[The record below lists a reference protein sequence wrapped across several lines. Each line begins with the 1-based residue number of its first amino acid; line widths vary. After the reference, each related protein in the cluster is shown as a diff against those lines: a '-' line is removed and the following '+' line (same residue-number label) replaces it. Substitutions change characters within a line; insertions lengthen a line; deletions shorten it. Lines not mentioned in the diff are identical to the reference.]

1 MKRIYTL
8 EVLLIGC
15 MLVILINLFNIQ
27 VLKESYYENKV
38 REMTETKVYS
48 STAPR
53 GRIYDRNGILLVDN
67 KPVKVI
73 YYLKEVGVSTK
84 EELKIADKLS
94 KILEVDYSKITTN
107 MLKEYYLKVNSN
119 LDLITDEEYKKY
131 KDRKL
136 SKDVLHN
143 LKLERIKEDDINSLN
158 KETAY
163 IYYLMNNGYSY
174 TEKIIK
180 DENVSNEE
188 YAIIAENV
196 GILKGVNIRLDW
208 ERVYP
213 YGITLRGI
221 LGNVGKITDEYKDY
235 YISNGYKINDRVG
248 ISYLEYEY
256 DKYLKGEKN
265 EYIRS
270 SDGTYKLVKE
280 GKKGNDI
287 YLNIDIKL
295 QEEIENIIVNN
306 IKRAKYEPNTNFL
319 NRTYV
324 ILTDVKTGGIIA
336 LAGKKVINN
345 SVYDISTENI
355 NMSYTVGSVVK
366 GASHIVGYNTNAL
379 KIGEVRNDECIKIK
393 GTPKKCSF
401 MYLGYL
407 NDLTALK
414 RSSNTFQFHT
424 AIKVGGSSYFYN
436 MGLTIKDSAFNLYRD
451 TFKEFGLG
459 VKTEIDLPNEM
470 LGLIGTKKDAGLLL
484 DYSIGQYDTYTPI
497 QLSQYITTI
506 ANNGVR
512 IKPYI
517 LDKVVNNRGEV
528 MYDSRRLELN
538 KVTTEEKYLNRIKEG
553 FKMVLE
559 YGGTG
564 SGYINLNYKPAGKTG
579 TSQTFI
585 DTNNDGLIDKET
597 ISTTFVGY
605 FPYDDP
611 KISITVISPDVST
624 YTNTEYISFITKR
637 IVTEVA
643 DAYFKRY

>member
-1 MKRIYTL
+1 MKRIYAL

-73 YYLKEVGVSTK
+73 YYLKEVGVSIK

-136 SKDVLHN
+136 SKDDLHN
-143 LKLERIKEDDINSLN
+143 LRLERIKEDDINSLN

-528 MYDSRRLELN
+528 IYDSRRLELN

-637 IVTEVA
+637 IVTEVS

>member
-1 MKRIYTL
+1 MKRIYAL

-136 SKDVLHN
+136 SKDDLHN

>member
-1 MKRIYTL
+1 MKRIYAL

-136 SKDVLHN
+136 SKDDLHN

-213 YGITLRGI
+213 YGITLKGI

-528 MYDSRRLELN
+528 IYDSRRLELN

>member
-1 MKRIYTL
+1 MKRIYAL

-136 SKDVLHN
+136 SKDDLHN

-196 GILKGVNIRLDW
+196 GTLKGVNIRLDW

-414 RSSNTFQFHT
+414 KSSNTFQFHT

-528 MYDSRRLELN
+528 IYDSRRLELN

>member
-1 MKRIYTL
+1 MKRIYAL

-136 SKDVLHN
+136 SKDDLHN

-235 YISNGYKINDRVG
+235 YISNGYKIDDRVG

-528 MYDSRRLELN
+528 IYDSRRLELN

>member
-1 MKRIYTL
+1 MKRIYAL

-136 SKDVLHN
+136 SKDDLHN

-235 YISNGYKINDRVG
+235 YISNGYKIDDRVG

-355 NMSYTVGSVVK
+355 NMSYNVGSVVK
-366 GASHIVGYNTNAL
+366 GATHIVGYNTNAL

-436 MGLTIKDSAFNLYRD
+436 MGLTIKDSAFDLYRD

-528 MYDSRRLELN
+528 IYDSRRLELN

-597 ISTTFVGY
+597 ISTTLVGY

-637 IVTEVA
+637 IVTEVT

>member
-1 MKRIYTL
+1 MKRIYAL
-8 EVLLIGC
+8 EVLLIGY
-15 MLVILINLFNIQ
+15 MFVILINLFNIQ

-136 SKDVLHN
+136 SKDDLHN

-235 YISNGYKINDRVG
+235 YISNGYKIDDRVG

-517 LDKVVNNRGEV
+517 LDKVVNNRGEII
-528 MYDSRRLELN
+528 YDSRRLELN

-637 IVTEVA
+637 IVTEVS

>member
-1 MKRIYTL
+1 MKRIYAL

-136 SKDVLHN
+136 SKDDLHN

-287 YLNIDIKL
+287 YLNIDINL

-528 MYDSRRLELN
+528 IYDSRRLELN

-637 IVTEVA
+637 IVTEVT

>member
-1 MKRIYTL
+1 MKRIYAL

-136 SKDVLHN
+136 SKDDLHN

-287 YLNIDIKL
+287 YLNIDINL

-401 MYLGYL
+401 TYLGYL

-528 MYDSRRLELN
+528 IYDSRRLELN

-637 IVTEVA
+637 IVTEVT

>member
-1 MKRIYTL
+1 MKRIYAL

-73 YYLKEVGVSTK
+73 YYLKEVGISTK

-136 SKDVLHN
+136 SKDDLHN

-287 YLNIDIKL
+287 YLNIDINL

-401 MYLGYL
+401 TYLGYL

-624 YTNTEYISFITKR
+624 YTHTEYISFITKR
-637 IVTEVA
+637 IVTEVS

>member
-1 MKRIYTL
+1 MKRIYAL

-15 MLVILINLFNIQ
+15 MLIILINLFNIQ

-73 YYLKEVGVSTK
+73 YYLKEVGISTK

-131 KDRKL
+131 KDRRL
-136 SKDVLHN
+136 SKDDLHN

-221 LGNVGKITDEYKDY
+221 LGNVGKITDGYKDY
-235 YISNGYKINDRVG
+235 YISNGYKIDDRVG

-306 IKRAKYEPNTNFL
+306 IKKAKYEPNTNFL

-414 RSSNTFQFHT
+414 KSSNTFQFHT

-517 LDKVVNNRGEV
+517 LDKVVNNSGEV

>member
-1 MKRIYTL
+1 MKRIYAL

-136 SKDVLHN
+136 SKDDLHN

-517 LDKVVNNRGEV
+517 LDKVVNNSGEV

>member
-1 MKRIYTL
+1 MKRIYAL

-136 SKDVLHN
+136 SKDDLHN

-221 LGNVGKITDEYKDY
+221 LGNVGKITDKYKDY

-270 SDGTYKLVKE
+270 SDGTYKIVKE

>member
-1 MKRIYTL
+1 MKRIYAL

-136 SKDVLHN
+136 SKDDLHN

-436 MGLTIKDSAFNLYRD
+436 MGLTIKDSAFDLYRD

-528 MYDSRRLELN
+528 IYDSRRLELN

-637 IVTEVA
+637 IVTEVT

>member
-1 MKRIYTL
+1 MKRIYAL

-136 SKDVLHN
+136 SKDDLHN

-287 YLNIDIKL
+287 YLNIDINL

-451 TFKEFGLG
+451 IFKEFGLG

-611 KISITVISPDVST
+611 NISITVISPDVST

>member
-1 MKRIYTL
+1 MKRIYAL

-136 SKDVLHN
+136 SKDDLHN

-287 YLNIDIKL
+287 YLNIDINL

-436 MGLTIKDSAFNLYRD
+436 MGLTIKDSAFDLYRD

-528 MYDSRRLELN
+528 IYDSRRLELN

-637 IVTEVA
+637 IVTEVT

>member
-1 MKRIYTL
+1 MKRIYAL

-15 MLVILINLFNIQ
+15 MLIILINLFNIQ

-136 SKDVLHN
+136 SKDDLHN

-196 GILKGVNIRLDW
+196 GTLKGVNIRLDW

-221 LGNVGKITDEYKDY
+221 LGNVGKITDGYKDY

-287 YLNIDIKL
+287 YLNIDINL

-306 IKRAKYEPNTNFL
+306 IKRAKNEPNTNFL

-414 RSSNTFQFHT
+414 KSSNTFQFHT

-517 LDKVVNNRGEV
+517 LDKVVNNSGEV

>member
-1 MKRIYTL
+1 MKRIYAL

-136 SKDVLHN
+136 SKDDLHN

-287 YLNIDIKL
+287 YLNIDINL

-401 MYLGYL
+401 TYLGYL

-436 MGLTIKDSAFNLYRD
+436 MGLTIKDSVFDLYRD

-637 IVTEVA
+637 IVTEVT

>member
-1 MKRIYTL
+1 MKRIYAL

-73 YYLKEVGVSTK
+73 YYLKEVGVSIK

-136 SKDVLHN
+136 SKYDLHN

-414 RSSNTFQFHT
+414 KSSNTFQFHT

-506 ANNGVR
+506 ANDGVR

-528 MYDSRRLELN
+528 IYDSRRLELN

>member
-1 MKRIYTL
+1 MKRIYAL

-136 SKDVLHN
+136 SKDDLHN

-235 YISNGYKINDRVG
+235 YISNGYKIDDRVG

-287 YLNIDIKL
+287 YLNIDINL

>member
-1 MKRIYTL
+1 MKRIYAL
-8 EVLLIGC
+8 EVLLIGY
-15 MLVILINLFNIQ
+15 MFVILINLFNIQ

-136 SKDVLHN
+136 SKDDLHN

-287 YLNIDIKL
+287 YLNIDINL

-401 MYLGYL
+401 TYLGYL

-436 MGLTIKDSAFNLYRD
+436 MGLTIKDSAFDLYRD

-528 MYDSRRLELN
+528 IYDSRRLELN

-637 IVTEVA
+637 IVTEVT

>member
-1 MKRIYTL
+1 MKRIYAL

-136 SKDVLHN
+136 SKDDLHN

-528 MYDSRRLELN
+528 IYDSRRLELN

-637 IVTEVA
+637 IVTEVT

>member
-1 MKRIYTL
+1 MKRIYAL

-136 SKDVLHN
+136 SKDDLHN

-287 YLNIDIKL
+287 YLNIDINL

-401 MYLGYL
+401 TYLGYL

-436 MGLTIKDSAFNLYRD
+436 MGLTIKDSAFDLYRD

-528 MYDSRRLELN
+528 IYDSRRLELN

-637 IVTEVA
+637 IVTEVT

>member
-1 MKRIYTL
+1 MKRIYAL

-15 MLVILINLFNIQ
+15 MFVILINLFNIQ

-73 YYLKEVGVSTK
+73 YYLKEVGISTK

-136 SKDVLHN
+136 SKDDLHN

-287 YLNIDIKL
+287 YLNIDINL

-401 MYLGYL
+401 TYLGYL

-624 YTNTEYISFITKR
+624 YTHTEYISFITKR
-637 IVTEVA
+637 IVTEVS

>member
-1 MKRIYTL
+1 MKRIYAL

-136 SKDVLHN
+136 SKDDLHN

-235 YISNGYKINDRVG
+235 YISNGYKIDDRVG

>member
-1 MKRIYTL
+1 MKRIYAL

-73 YYLKEVGVSTK
+73 YYLKEVGISTK

-136 SKDVLHN
+136 SKDDLHN

-196 GILKGVNIRLDW
+196 GILKGINIRLDW

-287 YLNIDIKL
+287 YLNIDINL

-401 MYLGYL
+401 TYLGYL

-624 YTNTEYISFITKR
+624 YTHTEYISFITKR
-637 IVTEVA
+637 IVTEVS

>member
-1 MKRIYTL
+1 MKRIYAL

-136 SKDVLHN
+136 SKDDLHN

-235 YISNGYKINDRVG
+235 YISNGYKIDDRVG

-436 MGLTIKDSAFNLYRD
+436 MGLTIKDSAFDLYRD

>member
-1 MKRIYTL
+1 MKRIYAL

-53 GRIYDRNGILLVDN
+53 GRIYDRNGILVVDN

-73 YYLKEVGVSTK
+73 YYLKEVGISTK

-136 SKDVLHN
+136 SKDDLHN

-287 YLNIDIKL
+287 YLNIDINL

-401 MYLGYL
+401 TYLGYL

-624 YTNTEYISFITKR
+624 YTHTEYISFITKR
-637 IVTEVA
+637 IVTEVS

>member
-1 MKRIYTL
+1 MKRIYAL
-8 EVLLIGC
+8 EVLLIGY
-15 MLVILINLFNIQ
+15 MFVILINLFNIQ

-136 SKDVLHN
+136 SKDDLHN

-235 YISNGYKINDRVG
+235 YISNGYKIDDRVG

-287 YLNIDIKL
+287 YLNIDINL

-528 MYDSRRLELN
+528 IYDSRRLELN

>member
-1 MKRIYTL
+1 MKRIYAL

-73 YYLKEVGVSTK
+73 YYLKEVGISTK

-136 SKDVLHN
+136 SKDDLHN

-265 EYIRS
+265 EYVRS

>member
-1 MKRIYTL
+1 MKRIYAL

-73 YYLKEVGVSTK
+73 YYLKEVGISTK

-136 SKDVLHN
+136 SKDDLHN

-163 IYYLMNNGYSY
+163 IYYLMNSGFSY

-287 YLNIDIKL
+287 YLNIDINL

-401 MYLGYL
+401 TYLGYL

-624 YTNTEYISFITKR
+624 YTHTEYISFITKR
-637 IVTEVA
+637 IVTEVS

>member
-1 MKRIYTL
+1 MKRIYAL
-8 EVLLIGC
+8 EVLLIGY
-15 MLVILINLFNIQ
+15 MFVILINLFNIQ

-136 SKDVLHN
+136 SKDDLHN

-287 YLNIDIKL
+287 YLNIDINL

-637 IVTEVA
+637 IVTEVT

>member
-1 MKRIYTL
+1 MKRIYAL

-15 MLVILINLFNIQ
+15 MLIILINLFNIQ

-73 YYLKEVGVSTK
+73 YYLKEVGISTK

-136 SKDVLHN
+136 SKDDLHN

-336 LAGKKVINN
+336 LAGKKIINN

-414 RSSNTFQFHT
+414 KSSNTFQFHT

-517 LDKVVNNRGEV
+517 LDKVVNNSGEV

-564 SGYINLNYKPAGKTG
+564 SGYINLNNKPAGKTG

>member
-1 MKRIYTL
+1 MKRIYAL

-136 SKDVLHN
+136 SKDDLHN

-235 YISNGYKINDRVG
+235 YISNGYKIDDRVG

-528 MYDSRRLELN
+528 IYDSRRLELN

-637 IVTEVA
+637 IVTEVT

>member
-1 MKRIYTL
+1 MKRIYAL

-136 SKDVLHN
+136 SKDDLHN

-213 YGITLRGI
+213 YGITLKGI

-517 LDKVVNNRGEV
+517 LDKIVNNRGEII
-528 MYDSRRLELN
+528 YDSRRLELN

-637 IVTEVA
+637 IVTEVS

>member
-1 MKRIYTL
+1 MKRIYAL

-136 SKDVLHN
+136 SKDDLHN

-235 YISNGYKINDRVG
+235 YISNGYKIDDRVG

-287 YLNIDIKL
+287 YLNIDINL

-436 MGLTIKDSAFNLYRD
+436 MGLTIKDSAFDLYRD

-528 MYDSRRLELN
+528 IYDSRRLELN

-637 IVTEVA
+637 IVTEVT

>member
-1 MKRIYTL
+1 MKRIYAL

-136 SKDVLHN
+136 SKDDLHN

-235 YISNGYKINDRVG
+235 YISNGYKIDDRVG

-436 MGLTIKDSAFNLYRD
+436 MGLTIKDSAFDLYRD

-528 MYDSRRLELN
+528 IYDSRRLELN